1 MLREFPNRKYAN
13 IYFIYGFTHVNAL
26 HAVREYRRRLL
37 NRKVTYSLGEF
48 MADYVKADRFIV

>member
-13 IYFIYGFTHVNAL
+13 IYFIYGFTRVN
-26 HAVREYRRRLL
+26 AVREYRQGLL